1 MNDQGLL
8 FVISGFSGAGKG
20 TVVKELLKKYD
31 NCELSISATTRA
43 ARHNEEHG
51 REYFFVTQDEFDDMI
66 EQDKFIEYARY
77 VGRSYGTPKD
87 YVLQCISEGKDVI
100 LEIEMQGALEVKGKF
115 KNAVMIFIVPPSAK
129 ELKSR
134 LIKRGTETIDVIDNR
149 IQQAVVES
157 DVIDRYDYIVI
168 NDNLDEC
175 VMRVANIIDCQHN
188 LTIHNTEW
196 IKEIKKELTEITKKS

>member
-31 NCELSISATTRA
+31 NCALSISATTRA

-51 REYFFVTQDEFDDMI
+51 REYFFVNQDEFDDMI

-115 KNAVMIFIVPPSAK
+115 QNAVMIFIVPPSAK

-134 LIKRGTETIDVIDNR
+134 LIQRGTEAINVIDNR

-196 IKEIKKELTEITKKS
+196 IKEIKKELIEITKKS